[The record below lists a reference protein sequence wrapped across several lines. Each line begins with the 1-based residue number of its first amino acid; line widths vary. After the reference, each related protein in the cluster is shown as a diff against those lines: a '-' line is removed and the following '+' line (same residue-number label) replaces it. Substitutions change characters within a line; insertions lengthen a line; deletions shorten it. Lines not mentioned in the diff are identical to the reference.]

1 MKQPCTVVKIGG
13 NILDDSAALD
23 AFLDAFADLEGAK
36 ILIHGGGKIAT
47 AVGARLGIEP
57 KYVDGRRI
65 TDTPTLELVTMV
77 YGGTINKG
85 LTAAL
90 QSRGCNAIGLTG
102 ADGNLLHAVKRP
114 VAAVDF
120 GWVGDVRAESVNTGL
135 LNTLLHAG
143 LTPVVAPLTHD
154 GHGRMLNT
162 NADTMASV
170 LARALVPFFEVSL
183 FFCFEKKGV
192 LANPN
197 DDGSAIATLLENDY
211 LQMKTGASLSGGI
224 FPKIDNAFA
233 AVRHGVPRVMI
244 GEALALL
251 NDPDAGTRLLP

>member
-114 VAAVDF
+114 VAA
-120 GWVGDVRAESVNTGL
+120 AEYLVARRIDARGGAPHPRRPRP
-135 LNTLLHAG
+135 HAQ
-143 LTPVVAPLTHD
+143 HQRRH
-154 GHGRMLNT
+154 HGEC
-162 NADTMASV
+162 AG
-170 LARALVPFFEVSL
+170 P
-183 FFCFEKKGV
+183 
-192 LANPN
+192 
-197 DDGSAIATLLENDY
+197 
-211 LQMKTGASLSGGI
+211 GAC
-224 FPKIDNAFA
+224 
-233 AVRHGVPRVMI
+233 AVF
-244 GEALALL
+244 
-251 NDPDAGTRLLP
+251 